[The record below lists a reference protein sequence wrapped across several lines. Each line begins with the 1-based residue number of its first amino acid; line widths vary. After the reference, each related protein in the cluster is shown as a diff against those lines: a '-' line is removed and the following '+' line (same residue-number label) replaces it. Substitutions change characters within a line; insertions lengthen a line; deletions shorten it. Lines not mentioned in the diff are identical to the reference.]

1 MALRVISP
9 RTHPAGYDAG
19 EVGSRHR
26 MVGPEMGHMR
36 TGQDLPVTGTQTPW
50 PQRRDDGG
58 FTFQQYPATEKSQ
71 ELMDK
76 WRAQRAPP
84 RAPEQARAPR
94 DYNDAAGSGRNV
106 RRTPQSRTQIAA
118 QEWRDQG
125 MSDAGT
131 AGAMANI
138 QSESGWRGGL
148 REVNPKGNAKRLGG
162 GVGIYQFT
170 GLGEHQLGRYH
181 RWMDKNYPKES
192 KEDNTKLETRFVAEQ
207 IKRGDSVAAR
217 GGGAG
222 NPDSTWER
230 MRRGTP
236 EQAAQ
241 AFVKDYERPAAK
253 HLRSRSAQ
261 YGKGVTHL
269 GTMHG
274 TAGEEM
280 GHLAIGQDVASKYT
294 EARTGG
300 IKNARRRKNQ
310 TKRINKATG
319 GEFDNPTNFKVEPID
334 MTQIGLWYSWMGSK
348 SEGPSDPMAGTGAAG
363 VSGGTG
369 GGGGAGG
376 GGLGSGSSR
385 GGGGRG
391 GRGRGGKRRGGGGG
405 GSGGDGT
412 DGGGGG
418 ATEEPKHAR
427 ARTPFRDSHPGLTHT
442 GNRAHTRFHS
452 SHPGFHPG
460 NHPSEG
466 GGGTHKADTPWHNK
480 QPAGSYFN
488 TKKGGG
494 ELGGNRS
501 DKQKVADEWRR
512 QGMSDA
518 GIAGVMANIQ
528 DESGW
533 KRNMKEQN
541 PTGNAKRLGGGR
553 GLYQF
558 TGMDAGHQGGKYAAW
573 MKKNYPGKD
582 PNDPTLSSRF
592 VAEQVKRGDSVAS
605 KGGGA
610 GKPGSTWERMRTGTS
625 GQAAQAFL
633 HGYLRPA
640 ARHEHARAA
649 KYGRGVPSLEKQGV
663 GKTGAGSG
671 RSQIDTTGMPNRTGG
686 TGGGIG
692 APGKGGGGT
701 VAPGGPGGGV
711 SELQGKAKTRRG
723 AITSNLRGQLEGA
736 GKATGL
742 DAEVF
747 SGGQRMPG
755 APGATG
761 SDRHNFGRSADINL
775 RDSKTGHKL
784 SMNNPEDRAR
794 MGNYITEAV
803 KRGATGV
810 GAAPDYMG
818 EHGIHI
824 GGGNPGTWGAGG
836 HGPGPKWVQDAW
848 RAGRNAPPVKSTPQD
863 KITTRKPTMEERRF
877 TNPGPAP
884 WPKEPLPP
892 RHTEPTGS
900 FQKNYHRHPSGRFY
914 PKARPDTSGPPPGPP
929 GPSWSQFTGTQTK
942 YHSDPIEGRARSSG
956 FWSKPSERSN
966 RFLTNSM
973 DEALIKKGK

>member
-1 MALRVISP
+1 MALRVVSP

-36 TGQDLPVTGTQTPW
+36 AGQDLPVTATQTPW

-58 FTFQQYPATEKSQ
+58 FTFQQFPATEKSQ
-71 ELMDK
+71 ELMGK
-76 WRAQRAPP
+76 ERARRQASAP
-84 RAPEQARAPR
+84 APSQARAPR

-148 REVNPKGNAKRLGG
+148 RERNPTGNAKRLGG

-170 GLGEHQLGRYH
+170 GLGEHQLGRYYK
-181 RWMDKNYPKES
+181 WMDKNYPKES

-207 IKRGDSVAAR
+207 IKRGDTVAAR

-222 NPDSTWER
+222 VPGSTWER

-405 GSGGDGT
+405 GGGGDGT

-427 ARTPFRDSHPGLTHT
+427 ARTPFRDSHPGLRHT
-442 GNRAHTRFHS
+442 GNRAHTPFHA

-460 NHPSEG
+460 NHPNEG
-466 GGGTHKADTPWHNK
+466 GGTSHKADTPWHNK
-480 QPAGSYFN
+480 QHPKSYFN
-488 TKKGGG
+488 TKSGGG
-494 ELGGNRS
+494 TGDGGGKKGKAG

-518 GIAGVMANIQ
+518 GAAGAMANIG
-528 DESGW
+528 DESAW
-533 KRNMKEQN
+533 KNDAKEQN
-541 PTGNAKRLGGGR
+541 PTGNAKRQGGGH

-558 TGMDAGHQGGKYAAW
+558 TGDQWNRYQKWMGKTNPKGDWRDA
-573 MKKNYPGKD
+573 
-582 PNDPTLSSRF
+582 TLQTRF
-592 VAEQVKRGDSVAS
+592 VAEQIKRGDSVAS

-610 GKPGSTWERMRTGTS
+610 GRPGSTWEKMRTGTKE
-625 GQAAQAFL
+625 QAAQAFI
-633 HGYLRPA
+633 HGYERPRA
-640 ARHEHARAA
+640 DHLARRSGQ
-649 KYGRGVPSLEKQGV
+649 YGRGVPGLDKYGV
-663 GKTGAGSG
+663 GKSGPGG
-671 RSQIDTTGMPNRTGG
+671 RSQIDTSIPDRTGG
-686 TGGGIG
+686 AGGGARG
-692 APGKGGGGT
+692 GSGGGT
-701 VAPGGPGGGV
+701 VGPGGGGVV
-711 SELQGKAKTRRG
+711 SELQGKGTRNQ
-723 AITSNLRGQLEGA
+723 AITPALRAQLAGA

-742 DAEVF
+742 NTEVF
-747 SGGQRMPG
+747 SGGQPSSGPHR
-755 APGATG
+755 TG
-761 SDRHNFGRSADINL
+761 SHRHDHGQSADVYL
-775 RDSKTGHKL
+775 RDQSGHKL
-784 SMNNPEDRAR
+784 SMNNAEDRAK
-794 MGNYITEAV
+794 MGNYISEAV

-818 EHGIHI
+818 EHGIHV

-848 RAGRNAPPVKSTPQD
+848 RRGRDAPSVREAPIDTV
-863 KITTRKPTMEERRF
+863 TTRKPTMQDRRF
-877 TNPGPAP
+877 TAPRGDNPAP
-884 WPKEPLPP
+884 WPKEPQKPGY
-892 RHTEPTGS
+892 TEPTGS

-929 GPSWSQFTGTQTK
+929 GPSWSEFTGTQTK